1 MKENISQALCAYIQ
15 DYAAQNR
22 LPALWQTPIIKYA
35 SANDPLFPKLRELVV
50 DSHQLPQDFL
60 PGAVSVLSWFIP
72 FLPAVSQGNE
82 AGDRPSPQWHQAYTA
97 TNAMAAQVNQRLCQ
111 FIQGLG
117 YDAAVPVNAG
127 TISPQQLVSHWSQ
140 RHVAYIAGHG
150 TFGRNNLLI
159 SDQGCAGRYYSI
171 VTTLPVPPDSRP
183 EGERC
188 LHKRDG
194 SCGLCMARCPMGALS
209 PEGFLRERCYA
220 RCMENMALQG
230 PDGEDVCG
238 KCLAG
243 LPCSHRCPP

>member
-1 MKENISQALCAYIQ
+1 
-15 DYAAQNR
+15 
-22 LPALWQTPIIKYA
+22 
-35 SANDPLFPKLRELVV
+35 
-50 DSHQLPQDFL
+50 
-60 PGAVSVLSWFIP
+60 
-72 FLPAVSQGNE
+72 
-82 AGDRPSPQWHQAYTA
+82 
-97 TNAMAAQVNQRLCQ
+97 MAAQVNQRLCQ

-127 TISPQQLVSHWSQ
+127 TISPQQLVSRWSQ

-150 TFGRNNLLI
+150 TFGRNNMLI

-188 LHKRDG
+188 LHKRNG